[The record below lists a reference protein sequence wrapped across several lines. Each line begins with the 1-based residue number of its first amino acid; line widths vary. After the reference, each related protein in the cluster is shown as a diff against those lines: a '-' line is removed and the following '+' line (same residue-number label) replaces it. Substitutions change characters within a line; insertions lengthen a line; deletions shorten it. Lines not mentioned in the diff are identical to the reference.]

1 MVTATGRTPR
11 RRVISAVSAVP
22 KRDAECRAPRPS
34 PEELLRA
41 VDLWLV
47 NRAGRM
53 SRALGLS
60 HEDLL
65 QEFRVRV
72 FRLAGG
78 YDPARGKPTTWA
90 TTVIRSAINA
100 VVSERRRSV
109 KAWGEASGAPDAVDL
124 GVGDIPDG
132 RFPQPD
138 EAAEAH
144 DQAAAVRALLA
155 GLDPLQARAVALRF
169 GIGEPGEVTGEEL
182 GRRLGVCRAAAFEL
196 VRAGLEALRGRAAGL
211 AG

>member
-1 MVTATGRTPR
+1 MVATVSRTPR
-11 RRVISAVSAVP
+11 RRVISSFSSAP
-22 KRDAECRAPRPS
+22 KKGGGDLASKPS

-47 NRAGRM
+47 NRAGRAA
-53 SRALGLS
+53 RALGLS

-78 YDPARGKPTTWA
+78 YDPARGRPTTWA
-90 TTVIRSAINA
+90 STVIRSAVNA
-100 VVSERRRSV
+100 VVAERRRSV
-109 KAWGEASGAPDAVDL
+109 RMRGDGDFDDADL
-124 GVGDIPDG
+124 GIGNHVDG
-132 RFPQPD
+132 REPPPD
-138 EAAEAH
+138 EAAEIA

-196 VRAGLEALRGRAAGL
+196 VRAGLEALRGRAAALVG
-211 AG
+211 